1 MQNIKEYWQKL
12 SDKTKK
18 LLIAIVAGTVAIA
31 ILAVAALK
39 MTEQKDYSVLFTG
52 LNQEEAQQVVALL
65 QDQGYPYRYDDRNGS
80 IQMPTS
86 TVDQARVQ
94 LLSEGYPKSGFTY
107 DMYRNNSGL
116 MSTESDKK
124 QYTRYELQDRLGAQ
138 IRLFEGVQDAK
149 VTIAEAGEQKYALG
163 DETSTEASAAVT
175 VTMKKGQTLTSDQ
188 ASAIKNLI
196 SRSVRGMNFTSVS
209 VFDAETMTEVG
220 SDDGTGSSG
229 DYTELVTEIENHI
242 AANVR
247 RVLEKLYGQGKVAV
261 AVKGTLNTDKLIQ
274 EITRYNVPEKIDEE
288 DKTGLLHREETS
300 FENSGTTGEEAGGV
314 AGADANADTPR
325 YTANNGGGT
334 ISDNYSNGTAARE
347 WLFDSI
353 REQRQVDPGVLENT
367 TIGVVIDTDDTSI
380 PERNLVNLVANSA
393 GISQEEAAAKIT
405 IIRALSADSKEA
417 DSGIPVVT
425 PPGEPG
431 EEDTSGLP
439 LPLIIALIAG
449 GVLLLLILILLLT
462 RRGRKKDT
470 EEEAAE
476 IEDTGEPAAWPETA
490 EAGEAPPETEA
501 VRQIKEEDAEME
513 QNEEILNLRM
523 QRSLKL
529 KQNIGDFIEQNP
541 QIAAKLMQSWLR
553 GEESTGGEGR
563 RKQK

>member
-1 MQNIKEYWQKL
+1 MQNISEHWQKL

-39 MTEQKDYSVLFTG
+39 LTENKDYSVLFTG

-65 QDQGYPYRYDDRNGS
+65 QEQGYPYRYDDRNGA
-80 IQMPTS
+80 IQMPS
-86 TVDQARVQ
+86 ASVDQARVQ

-116 MSTESDKK
+116 MTTESDKK

-149 VTIAEAGEQKYALG
+149 VTIAEASEQKYAL
-163 DETSTEASAAVT
+163 DDDSAVEASAAVT
-175 VTMKKGQTLTSDQ
+175 VTMKTGQSLTDSQ
-188 ASAIKNLI
+188 AAAIKNLI
-196 SRSVRGMNFTSVS
+196 SRAVRGMNFTQVS
-209 VFDAETMTEVG
+209 VFDAESMTEVG
-220 SDDGTGSSG
+220 SSDGTGG
-229 DYTELVTEIENHI
+229 NEEYTELVAQIENHI
-242 AANVR
+242 ASNVR

-261 AVKGTLNTDKLIQ
+261 SVKGTLNTDKLIQ

-288 DKTGLLHREETS
+288 DKTGLLQREETS
-300 FENSGTTGEEAGGV
+300 FENSGSTDQQAGGV

-325 YTANNGGGT
+325 YTANAGGGAT
-334 ISDNYSNGTAARE
+334 SDSYANGTAARD

-367 TIGVVIDTDDTSI
+367 TIGVVIDTDDTAI
-380 PERNLVNLVANSA
+380 PERNLISLVANSA
-393 GISQEEAAAKIT
+393 GISQEEANTKIT
-405 IIRALSADSKEA
+405 IIRALSAESRAAQDVPIVVPP
-417 DSGIPVVT
+417 DIIP
-425 PPGEPG
+425 PDEGG
-431 EEDTSGLP
+431 GLP
-439 LPLIIALIAG
+439 LPIIIALIAG
-449 GVLLLLILILLLT
+449 GILILLLLILLIT
-462 RRGRKKDT
+462 RRRRKKKGG
-470 EEEAAE
+470 EEEGAE
-476 IEDTGEPAAWPETA
+476 IEDTGEGGEWPQA
-490 EAGEAPPETEA
+490 EEAEEAPPMTETA
-501 VRQIKEEDAEME
+501 RQIAQEDAEME

-553 GEESTGGEGR
+553 GEEAGSGES
-563 RKQK
+563 RKHK